1 MWKFSQS
8 LGDAGM
14 AKFTPFPVIESSLH
28 MFGGHLRTVAGGWT
42 FFEQKHQAFE
52 LMCVI
57 DGHQTTQIKNQTPVT
72 YGPGDIIII
81 SPGTLH
87 VNFNAS
93 KRESMTYCCIHFNI
107 ESLKLRA
114 EIIRDI
120 ANIAIHADN
129 ELAKVAVT
137 TMQEML
143 TYTNKSDLSREE
155 RDLKI
160 EITFYNFLI
169 QIIHSLPEFSSKS
182 TSKYTEREAQ
192 VARSMA
198 AMIENGIEN
207 EEPESLNVG
216 TICQSLNISTGYGHR
231 VFRKVYGS
239 TPLHFIEE
247 QKYSKAKMLLGI
259 PDYSIEEVAY
269 MTGFNSL
276 SNFSKQFKKW
286 SNLTPSKYQQQ
297 VLHKREVRAIK
308 DSGFFE

>member
-1 MWKFSQS
+1 
-8 LGDAGM
+8 M

-52 LMCVI
+52 LMCVM
-57 DGHQTTQIKNQTPVT
+57 DGHQTTQIKNQAPVT

-87 VNFNAS
+87 INFNAS
-93 KRESMTYCCIHFNI
+93 KKESMTYCCIHFNI
-107 ESLKLRA
+107 ESLKLKS

-120 ANIAIHADN
+120 ANILIEADN
-129 ELAKVAVT
+129 SLAKTAMVT
-137 TMQEML
+137 LDEML
-143 TYTNKSDLSREE
+143 KYTNDQQLTREE

-169 QIIHSLPEFSSKS
+169 QIIHSLSEFNSKGNA
-182 TSKYTEREAQ
+182 KYSEREAQ

-198 AMIENGIEN
+198 TMIENGIETS
-207 EEPESLNVG
+207 EPESLNVG
-216 TICQSLNISTGYGHR
+216 KICQSLNISTGYGHR

-239 TPLHFIEE
+239 TPLHYIEE
-247 QKYSKAKMLLGI
+247 QKYSRAKMLLGI

-286 SNLTPSKYQQQ
+286 SNLTPSKFQQQ
-297 VLHKREVRAIK
+297 VLHKRSVK
-308 DSGFFE
+308 QSGFFE

>member
-1 MWKFSQS
+1 
-8 LGDAGM
+8 M

-52 LMCVI
+52 LMCVM
-57 DGHQTTQIKNQTPVT
+57 DGHQTTQIKNQAPVT

-87 VNFNAS
+87 INFNAS
-93 KRESMTYCCIHFNI
+93 KKESMTYCCIHFNI
-107 ESLKLRA
+107 ESLKLKS

-120 ANIAIHADN
+120 ANILIEADN
-129 ELAKVAVT
+129 SLAKTAMVT
-137 TMQEML
+137 LDEML
-143 TYTNKSDLSREE
+143 KYTNDQQLTREE

-169 QIIHSLPEFSSKS
+169 QIIHSLSEFNSKGNA
-182 TSKYTEREAQ
+182 KYSEREAQ

-198 AMIENGIEN
+198 TMIENGIETS
-207 EEPESLNVG
+207 EPESLNVG
-216 TICQSLNISTGYGHR
+216 KICQSLNISTGYGHR

-239 TPLHFIEE
+239 TPLHYIEE
-247 QKYSKAKMLLGI
+247 QKYSRAKMLLGI

-286 SNLTPSKYQQQ
+286 SNLTPSKFQQQ
-297 VLHKREVRAIK
+297 VLHKRSVRGIK
-308 DSGFFE
+308 QSGFFE

>member
-1 MWKFSQS
+1 
-8 LGDAGM
+8 M

-52 LMCVI
+52 LMCVM
-57 DGHQTTQIKNQTPVT
+57 DGHQTTQIKNQAPVT

-87 VNFNAS
+87 INFNAS
-93 KRESMTYCCIHFNI
+93 KKESMTYCCIHFNI
-107 ESLKLRA
+107 ESLKLKS

-120 ANIAIHADN
+120 ANILIEADN
-129 ELAKVAVT
+129 SLAKTAMVT
-137 TMQEML
+137 LDEML
-143 TYTNKSDLSREE
+143 KYTNDQQLTREE

-169 QIIHSLPEFSSKS
+169 QIIHSLSEFNSKGNA
-182 TSKYTEREAQ
+182 KYSEREAQ

-198 AMIENGIEN
+198 TMIENGIETS
-207 EEPESLNVG
+207 EPESLNVG
-216 TICQSLNISTGYGHR
+216 KICQSLNISTGYGHR

-239 TPLHFIEE
+239 TPLHYIEE
-247 QKYSKAKMLLGI
+247 QKYSRAKMLLGI

-286 SNLTPSKYQQQ
+286 SNLTPSKFQQQ
-297 VLHKREVRAIK
+297 VLHKRSVRGIK
-308 DSGFFE
+308 QSGFFEQ

>member
-1 MWKFSQS
+1 
-8 LGDAGM
+8 M

-28 MFGGHLRTVAGGWT
+28 MFGGHLRTVAGGWP

-52 LMCVI
+52 LMCVM
-57 DGHQTTQIKNQTPVT
+57 DGHQTTQIKNQAPVT

-87 VNFNAS
+87 INFNAS
-93 KRESMTYCCIHFNI
+93 KKESMTYCCIHFNI
-107 ESLKLRA
+107 ESLKLKS

-120 ANIAIHADN
+120 ANILIEADN
-129 ELAKVAVT
+129 SLAKTAMVT
-137 TMQEML
+137 LDEML
-143 TYTNKSDLSREE
+143 KYTNDQQLTREE

-169 QIIHSLPEFSSKS
+169 QIIHSLSEFNSKGNA
-182 TSKYTEREAQ
+182 KYSEREAQ

-198 AMIENGIEN
+198 TMIENGIETS
-207 EEPESLNVG
+207 EPESLNVG
-216 TICQSLNISTGYGHR
+216 KICQSLNISTGYGHR

-239 TPLHFIEE
+239 TPLHYIEE
-247 QKYSKAKMLLGI
+247 QKYSRAKMLLGI

-286 SNLTPSKYQQQ
+286 SNLTPSKFQQQ
-297 VLHKREVRAIK
+297 VLHKRSVRGIK
-308 DSGFFE
+308 QSGFFE

>member
-1 MWKFSQS
+1 
-8 LGDAGM
+8 M

-52 LMCVI
+52 LMCVV
-57 DGHQTTQIKNQTPVT
+57 DGHKTTQIKNQTPVT
-72 YGPGDIIII
+72 YGPGDVIII

-87 VNFNAS
+87 VNYNAS
-93 KRESMTYCCIHFNI
+93 KSESMTYCCIHFNI

-120 ANIAIHADN
+120 ANIPIMSDN
-129 ELAKVAVT
+129 DLAKVASDT
-137 TMQEML
+137 LKEML
-143 TYTNKSDLSREE
+143 GYTGDKDLTREE
-155 RDLKI
+155 RDLRI

-169 QIIHSLPEFSSKS
+169 QIIHSLPEFSNKNSA
-182 TSKYTEREAQ
+182 KYTEREAQ

-198 AMIENGIEN
+198 TLIENGIDN
-207 EEPESLNVG
+207 NEPEALNVG
-216 TICQSLNISTGYGHR
+216 RICQSLNISTGYGHR
-231 VFRKVYGS
+231 VFRRVYGS

-247 QKYSKAKMLLGI
+247 QKYSKTKMLLGI

-286 SNLTPSKYQQQ
+286 ANLTPSKYQQQ
-297 VLHKREVRAIK
+297 VLHKRKVRAIK
-308 DSGFFE
+308 ESGFFE

>member
-1 MWKFSQS
+1 
-8 LGDAGM
+8 M

-52 LMCVI
+52 LMCVM
-57 DGHQTTQIKNQTPVT
+57 DGHQTTQIKNQAPVT

-87 VNFNAS
+87 INFNAS
-93 KRESMTYCCIHFNI
+93 KKESMTYCCIHFNI
-107 ESLKLRA
+107 ESLKLKS

-120 ANIAIHADN
+120 ANILIEADN
-129 ELAKVAVT
+129 SLAKTAMVT
-137 TMQEML
+137 LDEML
-143 TYTNKSDLSREE
+143 KYTNDQQLTREE

-169 QIIHSLPEFSSKS
+169 QIIHSLSEFNSKGNA
-182 TSKYTEREAQ
+182 KYSEREAQ

-198 AMIENGIEN
+198 TMIENGIETS
-207 EEPESLNVG
+207 EPESLNVG
-216 TICQSLNISTGYGHR
+216 KICQSLNISTGYGHR

-239 TPLHFIEE
+239 TPLHYIEE
-247 QKYSKAKMLLGI
+247 QKYSRAKMLLGT

-286 SNLTPSKYQQQ
+286 SNLTPSKFQQQ
-297 VLHKREVRAIK
+297 VLHKRSVRGIK
-308 DSGFFE
+308 QSGFFE

>member
-1 MWKFSQS
+1 
-8 LGDAGM
+8 M

-52 LMCVI
+52 LMCVM
-57 DGHQTTQIKNQTPVT
+57 DGHQTTQIKNQAPVT

-87 VNFNAS
+87 INFNAS
-93 KRESMTYCCIHFNI
+93 KKESMTYCCIHFNI
-107 ESLKLRA
+107 ESLKLKS

-120 ANIAIHADN
+120 ANILIEADN
-129 ELAKVAVT
+129 SLAKTAMVT
-137 TMQEML
+137 LDEML
-143 TYTNKSDLSREE
+143 KYTNDQQLTREE

-169 QIIHSLPEFSSKS
+169 QIIHSLSELNSKGNA
-182 TSKYTEREAQ
+182 KYSEREAQ

-198 AMIENGIEN
+198 TMIENGIETS
-207 EEPESLNVG
+207 EPESLNVG
-216 TICQSLNISTGYGHR
+216 KICQSLNISTGYGHR

-239 TPLHFIEE
+239 TPLHYIEE
-247 QKYSKAKMLLGI
+247 QKYSRAKMLLGI

-286 SNLTPSKYQQQ
+286 SNLTPSKFQQQ
-297 VLHKREVRAIK
+297 VLHKQ
-308 DSGFFE
+308 SGFFE